1 MTTYFDAD
9 NSSTDLALSS
19 GGKVITKASGAQAGW
34 RPAVSPN
41 PKSSGKWYFETLV
54 VDVVSHIVVGAG
66 VPENIREAS
75 IYNSDNATRRTPELS
90 GYPGSMAGSVG
101 VYSHSSLGTL
111 AYAGGSS
118 YIPTGAPGFASGDVI
133 GHAYDADSG
142 TYDIYINGTL
152 VQHFTSASHG
162 VTAGYAPAA
171 GLYDQGGI
179 VTLRLSAGEFT
190 RTPPSGYQAW
200 APAGSPDSALPGA
213 QYSAALASDDFHPGS
228 IGVNTTDPAGGAWF
242 YTDHLYWKKNLLP
255 AAGAGMALE
264 FLFGR
269 YSLGTQASYDR
280 ALPDTPKQSVLLC
293 CRAGGNGH
301 GGSYTGVAND
311 FGVGM
316 AAADLVKG
324 AWLQLLHSK
333 VPAALT
339 VTIPAWGSYT
349 TSTPTADG
357 YGFNIEHTQG
367 PQWSGALCSVTKT
380 SGKWYWEVKPSGST
394 DITCGVTAGRPADP
408 YQATSDTY
416 LHLRGAST
424 VVKNAQG
431 AYTAVP
437 EVTAGSVIGI
447 AFDVEANSVQF
458 FVDNVPVITAGP
470 ALASGWFT
478 AFVGLFGG
486 QSAEVRMNANALTYA
501 PPAGY
506 TALGGSEGG
515 GSAHN
520 LTLKLG
526 NITES
531 GADTVVNGPTIA
543 VTDHDPDFA
552 QHVVLCFDAE
562 SNGQRVVTL
571 YHNGQ
576 PGQPV
581 PVSPSLCQGANGSVL
596 FGPCLTPPVARTNG
610 YYFDSIAYYP
620 SALTAE
626 TVATHYQTAFE
637 GIDIPSGSSGGTG
650 TGTGTG
656 ATGVR
661 TRDLRFTFVPA
672 TDNSTLGLHK
682 IAVSGANG
690 DILTGATRT
699 LPVGSWENT
708 SMGWFGPGPSNAPF
722 VVEYRLTDSV
732 EVSSITDYQIGAGSN
747 LGYSQMLTMG
757 WTLEYK
763 NAVGVW
769 VELDTRNN
777 ITWTMRMLNT
787 YIIGGG
793 SSSLPEQLGFD
804 PASVAAPAELIGP
817 DYSTLQLKNV
827 ADWGISYLSRGGQ
840 LRRTHTTGKWY
851 FEITVDDIMI
861 PNDAQYPRAIEV
873 TVSSGASYATGVDSA
888 SVRYDMGSDGSINR
902 IIYTKYLSILGQ
914 VITWFADRPDID
926 IAPLSTAGK
935 TICVL
940 VDMSGSRANV
950 AIGERSATG
959 QPVKWFDGTTMT
971 SIPVSMASAPVW
983 WAKSLDKS
991 VPATAR
997 VQIINMQ
1004 ATVRVNSGETA
1015 PIFAVPTGT
1024 YGWGLSS

>member
-66 VPENIREAS
+66 VPENIRKAS
-75 IYNSDNATRRTPELS
+75 IYNGDNATRRTPELS

-101 VYSHSSLGTL
+101 VYSHPSSGTI
-111 AYAGGSS
+111 AYVGSPS
-118 YIPTGAPGFASGDVI
+118 YIYTGAPGFASGDVI

-142 TYDIYINGTL
+142 TYDVYINGTL

-162 VTAGYAPAA
+162 ITAGYAPAA
-171 GLYDQGGI
+171 GLYDKGGS

-190 RTPPSGYQAW
+190 HTPPSGYQAW

-228 IGVNTTDPAGGAWF
+228 IGVNTTDPAGSAWF
-242 YTDHLYWKKNLLP
+242 YTDHLYWQKDLLP
-255 AAGAGMALE
+255 TPNAGMSLE

-280 ALPDTPKQSVLLC
+280 ALPNTPGQSVLMC
-293 CRAGGNGH
+293 FRANGSGH
-301 GGSYTGVAND
+301 GGSYTGAADD

-316 AAADLVKG
+316 AAADAVSG
-324 AWLQLLHSK
+324 AWLQMLHVVDGTGSGHSLSLRLGN
-333 VPAALT
+333 LT
-339 VTIPAWGSYT
+339 ES
-349 TSTPTADG
+349 TAD
-357 YGFNIEHTQG
+357 
-367 PQWSGALCSVTKT
+367 V
-380 SGKWYWEVKPSGST
+380 
-394 DITCGVTAGRPADP
+394 
-408 YQATSDTY
+408 
-416 LHLRGAST
+416 
-424 VVKNAQG
+424 
-431 AYTAVP
+431 
-437 EVTAGSVIGI
+437 
-447 AFDVEANSVQF
+447 
-458 FVDNVPVITAGP
+458 
-470 ALASGWFT
+470 
-478 AFVGLFGG
+478 
-486 QSAEVRMNANALTYA
+486 
-501 PPAGY
+501 
-506 TALGGSEGG
+506 
-515 GSAHN
+515 
-520 LTLKLG
+520 
-526 NITES
+526 
-531 GADTVVNGPTIA
+531 VVNGPLIQA
-543 VTDHDPDFA
+543 TDHDPDFA
-552 QHVVLCFDAE
+552 QHVILCVSEE
-562 SNGQRVVTL
+562 SGGQRAVTL

-576 PGQPV
+576 PGQTV
-581 PVSPSLCQGANGSVL
+581 QVSASLCQGANGSVL
-596 FGPCLTPPVARTNG
+596 FGPCLTPPVARANG

-620 SALTAE
+620 LALTAE

-661 TRDLRFTFVPA
+661 TRELRFTFVPA
-672 TDNSTLGLHK
+672 TDNNTLGLHK

-708 SMGWFGPGPSNAPF
+708 SVGWFGPGPSNAPF

-763 NAVGVW
+763 NAVGTW
-769 VELDTRNN
+769 VELDTRSN
-777 ITWTMRMLNT
+777 ITWTKRTLNT

-793 SSSLPEQLGFD
+793 SSSLSDRLGFD
-804 PASVAAPAELIGP
+804 PASVVAPAELIGP
-817 DYSTLQLKNV
+817 DYSTLQLKDVSN
-827 ADWGISYLSRGGQ
+827 WGIEYLSRGGQ
-840 LRRTHTTGKWY
+840 LRGTHTTGKWY

-873 TVSSGASYATGVDSA
+873 TVNSGASYATGVDSA
-888 SVRYDMGSDGSINR
+888 SVRYEMDSDGSINR
-902 IIYTKYLSILGQ
+902 IVYIKHLSILGQ
-914 VITWFADRPDID
+914 VITWFANRPDID
-926 IAPLSTAGK
+926 TAPLSTAGK

-971 SIPVSMASAPVW
+971 STPVSMASTPVW

-997 VQIINMQ
+997 VQITNMQ

-1024 YGWGLSS
+1024 YGWGLTG